1 MRIIITINEKKY
13 KKAMME
19 GWNREYRENL
29 KIEDFTTV
37 DNKSDFMRAVPE
49 LVEEEFELTVIK

>member
-1 MRIIITINEKKY
+1 
-13 KKAMME
+13 ME